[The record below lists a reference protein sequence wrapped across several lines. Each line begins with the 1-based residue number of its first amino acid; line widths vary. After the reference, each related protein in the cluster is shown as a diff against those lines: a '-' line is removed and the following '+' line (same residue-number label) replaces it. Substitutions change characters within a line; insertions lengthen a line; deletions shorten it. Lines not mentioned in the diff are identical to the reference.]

1 MDALAQ
7 RRTVRATVA
16 RSLFVTLFL
25 LGALGTLFVPR
36 SVFAQDATP
45 ADETSSLTGSVSAD
59 GSGTLGP
66 VLEAAAEAFTAQA
79 PDVEMA
85 IELSS
90 SGQGLT
96 RFCADELDL
105 GMSGRPIKAEE
116 DAACAEAEVAYD
128 VFEVAFDGVAV
139 VVNPANDA
147 VTCMKV
153 DQLKRL
159 WEPESTVTTFEEL
172 DAEWPADPIALH
184 ARGEDS
190 GTYQYF
196 TQAIVGEE
204 GSSRDDYTV
213 HDSHGEIADAVAA
226 DANALGV
233 LPFPRYVEAQDELK
247 LVEVDGGDGCV
258 APSPET
264 ILDGSYAPLSRTMY
278 LYAKRASLERPEVAE
293 FLRFYLADAVA
304 FAEAGGLVAEAG
316 SEAALG
322 EKLEDAVAG
331 ESDPDGPA
339 ATAATPAAQ
348 ERGRSNRT

>member
-7 RRTVRATVA
+7 GRAVRATVA
-16 RSLFVTLFL
+16 RSLFVALVL
-25 LGALGTLFVPR
+25 LAALGALVAPN
-36 SVFAQDATP
+36 SAVAQDSTP
-45 ADETSSLTGSVSAD
+45 VGDDSDLSGTVTVD

-66 VLEAAAEAFTAQA
+66 ALEAAAEAFAERA
-79 PDVEMA
+79 PDVELA

-105 GMSGRPIKAEE
+105 GMSGRRIRAEE
-116 DAACAEAEVAYD
+116 DATCAEAEITYD

-147 VTCMKV
+147 VSCMSV
-153 DQLKRL
+153 DQLKQL
-159 WEPESTVTTFEEL
+159 WEPESTIATFEEL
-172 DAEWPADPIALH
+172 DADWPADPIALH

-204 GSSRDDYTV
+204 GSSRADYTV
-213 HDSHGEIADAVAA
+213 HDSHGDIADAVAA

-233 LPFPRYVEAQDELK
+233 LPFPRYMEARDELK
-247 LVEVDGGDGCV
+247 LVEVDAGDGCV

-264 ILDGSYAPLSRTMY
+264 ILDGSYAPLSRSMY
-278 LYAKRASLERPEVAE
+278 LYVKRASLERPEVAE

-304 FAEAGGLVAEAG
+304 FAEAGGLVAEEG
-316 SEAALG
+316 SEAALV
-322 EKLEDAVAG
+322 EKLEDAVTGA
-331 ESDPDGPA
+331 SDPDGPE
-339 ATAATPAAQ
+339 AATPEA
-348 ERGRSNRT
+348 